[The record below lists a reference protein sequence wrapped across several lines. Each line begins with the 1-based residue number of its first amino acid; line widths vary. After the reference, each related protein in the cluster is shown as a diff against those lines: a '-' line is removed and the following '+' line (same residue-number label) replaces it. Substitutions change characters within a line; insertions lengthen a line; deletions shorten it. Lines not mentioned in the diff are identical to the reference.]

1 MFLGSD
7 PSGRLWGTDPY
18 PTILKFQ
25 LTIIDLYMFCMS
37 KKMGEGKLQLM
48 LKKRFQI

>member
-1 MFLGSD
+1 MFLGND

-25 LTIIDLYMFCMS
+25 LTIIDLYVLHVQ
-37 KKMGEGKLQLM
+37 KMGGGKLQIM
-48 LKKRFQI
+48 LKKQFQI